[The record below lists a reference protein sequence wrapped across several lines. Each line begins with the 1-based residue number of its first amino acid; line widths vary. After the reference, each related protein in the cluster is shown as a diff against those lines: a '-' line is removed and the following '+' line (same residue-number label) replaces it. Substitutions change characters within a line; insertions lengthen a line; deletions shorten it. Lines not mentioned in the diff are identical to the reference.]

1 MIFKLWV
8 SSYMS
13 ENFFLWTCGG
23 GGHLFFFFGNH
34 IAIVPWEKMWKRYI
48 AASLFIHSF
57 CPDDVFACCRCLW
70 RRSLQL
76 YIFDSEVLLDFGIII
91 KSVQWSKLLRVCV
104 RTCLVTQSC
113 PTLCDPMSCSSPDP
127 SVCGIFQARILEWV
141 ASSYS
146 RGSSRSRDQTR
157 VSCVSCIGRQ
167 ILYHCTTWE
176 AQIVT
181 RK

>member
-113 PTLCDPMSCSSPDP
+113 PTLCDP
-127 SVCGIFQARILEWV
+127 E
-141 ASSYS
+141 S
-146 RGSSRSRDQTR
+146 RQIGSGQTR
-157 VSCVSCIGRQ
+157 DGKSECRHSRNQRTKMDWNGWI
-167 ILYHCTTWE
+167 
-176 AQIVT
+176 
-181 RK
+181 